1 MAGTR
6 LRRAGAVI
14 AVVAL
19 LASCSNGSEGDD
31 PATTDEESTAEDG
44 EDVEGLADAEAIVS
58 SYPREE
64 TVFTSG
70 QQWGPPSSW
79 NPIPQSGEATGVRGL
94 LYEPLFLFDPATL
107 ELEPWLAESGEWVSD
122 DVYEVTLR
130 EGLTWSDGEALTAE
144 DVVFTAELGQYPQ
157 VPWSNLWNWL
167 DEAEAVD
174 DLTVRYTFSD
184 PRYQEWENF
193 LYDNN
198 VLPEHIMSEWSED
211 EYISS
216 QNTDPVGSGSY
227 MYSTHGPDRMVW
239 ERNDDWWAIDVLG
252 LEMPARY
259 VVDIVN
265 PSNEVA
271 LGLLLQGNLDLSN
284 NFLPGINTLAD
295 SGQVTTYFAESPY
308 MLSAN
313 TAVLVP
319 NTLREP
325 MDDPAFR
332 QALAR
337 SVNVEQI
344 VTGAYGDIVQAAHPS
359 GLLPAY
365 SDYYIEEVAQEHG
378 FSYDPAEAA
387 SILAEAGYEDSDGDG
402 FVETPSGEA
411 IELSLIVPAGWTD
424 WMEASRIIA
433 EGAQA
438 AGINVVAD
446 FPDAGAVDDARATG
460 EFDLLVNNFSQI
472 SNTPWTWYNYLFHQP
487 IQEQMFP
494 GNFGRYE
501 NDEAW
506 ELVQDLART
515 AQDDPE
521 YLTILAQ
528 LQEITMTDLPMIPL
542 WYNGLWAQYNTQ
554 VWTNW
559 PTSEAGTPDH
569 YPSTWGGYFAMGGIH
584 TLLDIQPAT

>member
-1 MAGTR
+1 MAAGTR
-6 LRRAGAVI
+6 LRRLGALVGV
-14 AVVAL
+14 AAL
-19 LASCSNGSEGDD
+19 LAACGGGNGEGPD
-31 PATTDEESTAEDG
+31 PVDPDPEA
-44 EDVEGLADAEAIVS
+44 DVEGLAEAEEIIS
-58 SYPREE
+58 SYPRDE

-94 LYEPLFLFDPATL
+94 LYEPLFMFDPGTL

-122 DVYEVTLR
+122 DVFEVTLR
-130 EGLTWSDGEALTAE
+130 DGLTWSDGEALTAD

-157 VPWSNLWNWL
+157 VPWSNLWTWL
-167 DEAEAVD
+167 DTAEAVD
-174 DLTVRYTFSD
+174 ERTVRYTFSD
-184 PRYQEWENF
+184 PRYQEWDNF
-193 LYDNN
+193 LYTNN
-198 VLPEHIMSEWSED
+198 IVPEHIFSEWTED
-211 EYISS
+211 DYIAN
-216 QNTDPVGSGSY
+216 QNTDPVGSGAY
-227 MYSTHGPDRMVW
+227 AYSTHGPDRMVW
-239 ERNDDWWAIDVLG
+239 ERNDDWWGIDALG
-252 LEMPARY
+252 LQMPARY

-271 LGLLLQGNLDLSN
+271 LGLLLQGSLDLSN

-295 SGQVTTYFAESPY
+295 SGQVTTYFDETPY

-325 MDDPAFR
+325 LDDPAFR
-332 QALAR
+332 QALAHAI
-337 SVNVEQI
+337 NVEQI
-344 VTGAYGDIVQAAHPS
+344 VTGAYGNIVQAAHPS

-365 SDYYIEEVAQEHG
+365 EEFYVEDVAAEHG
-378 FSYDPAEAA
+378 FSYDPDEAA
-387 SILAEAGYEDSDGDG
+387 RILAEAGYEDSDGDG
-402 FVETPSGEA
+402 FVETTGGDA

-446 FPDAGAVDDARATG
+446 FPDSGAVDDARATG

-501 NDEAW
+501 NDDAW
-506 ELVQDLART
+506 ELVQELSRT
-515 AQDDPE
+515 AQDDPA
-521 YLTILAQ
+521 YLDVLGQ

-559 PTSEAGTPDH
+559 PTSESGTPDH
-569 YPSTWGGYFAMGGIH
+569 YPSTWGGYFNMGGLR
-584 TLLDIQPAT
+584 TLQELQPAG